1 MLKGRPRQKIWIK
14 PLLGVQSGRVLNDIL
29 LIQDTI
35 LKRTNTFIVTSTLM
49 SSTLDLGWFDSS
61 STPPVLP
68 EVRS

>member
-61 STPPVLP
+61 STQPVLP